1 MPPVLVSAT
10 KLRKS
15 LGGRQLLD
23 GVSLSVDEG
32 QSLVIMG
39 PSGSGKTTLLRC
51 LNGLERADEGQVRVG
66 EHTLAPD
73 STAGAV
79 AALRRHV
86 GFLFQQWHLFQH
98 LTVLENVIEA
108 PVHVAK
114 LSRDEAIARAQPL
127 LDRFG
132 LGGHAHA
139 YPRRLSG
146 GEQQRTAIARALAMQ
161 PSLLLLDEPT
171 SALDRP
177 RASEL
182 LALLSSLQASGL
194 ALILVTHDPH
204 VPQSLPCRTA
214 ELKDGRLN
222 DL

>member
-1 MPPVLVSAT
+1 VLVEAT
-10 KLRKS
+10 KLTKR
-15 LGGRQLLD
+15 LGGRVIVD
-23 GVSLSVDEG
+23 DVSLSLDRG
-32 QSLVIMG
+32 QALVIMG

-51 LNGLERADEGQVRVG
+51 LNGLDRADGGQVRIG
-66 EHTLAPD
+66 AHTLDPD
-73 STAGAV
+73 SSAAAT
-79 AALRRHV
+79 AALRRQV
-86 GFLFQQWHLFQH
+86 GFLFQQWNLFQH

-114 LSRDEAIARAQPL
+114 LSREDAVARAQPL

-132 LGGHAHA
+132 LAGHAHA

-177 RASEL
+177 RATEL
-182 LALLSSLQASGL
+182 LALLSSLQSTGL

-204 VPQSLPCRTA
+204 VAESLHCQAA
-214 ELKDGRLN
+214 ELKEGRLTYR
-222 DL
+222 

>member
-1 MPPVLVSAT
+1 MLVEAT

-15 LGGRQLLD
+15 LGGRAILD
-23 GVSLSVDEG
+23 DVSLSLDRG
-32 QSLVIMG
+32 QALVIMG

-51 LNGLERADEGQVRVG
+51 LNGLDRADAGHVRVG
-66 EHTLAPD
+66 DHALSPD

-79 AALRRHV
+79 AALRRQV
-86 GFLFQQWHLFQH
+86 GFLFQQWNLFQH

-108 PVHVAK
+108 PVHVVK
-114 LSRDEAIARAQPL
+114 LPRDEALARAQPL

-132 LGGHAHA
+132 LAGHAHA

-171 SALDRP
+171 SALDRA
-177 RASEL
+177 RATEL
-182 LALLSSLQASGL
+182 LALLSSLQTTGL

-204 VPQSLPCRTA
+204 VPQSLDCQTA
-214 ELKDGRLN
+214 ELQNGRLTY
-222 DL
+222 L

>member
-1 MPPVLVSAT
+1 VLVEAT
-10 KLRKS
+10 KLRKN
-15 LGGRQLLD
+15 LGGRAILD
-23 GVSLSVDEG
+23 DVSLSLDRG
-32 QSLVIMG
+32 QALVIMG

-51 LNGLERADEGQVRVG
+51 LNGLERADQGRVRVG
-66 EHTLAPD
+66 EYALDPA
-73 STAGAV
+73 STAAEV
-79 AALRRHV
+79 AALRREV
-86 GFLFQQWHLFQH
+86 GFLFQQWNLFQH

-127 LDRFG
+127 LERFG
-132 LGGHAHA
+132 LSGHAQA

-177 RASEL
+177 RATEL

-204 VPQSLPCRTA
+204 VPQSLRCQTA
-214 ELKDGRLN
+214 ELHNGRLSPS
-222 DL
+222 

>member
-1 MPPVLVSAT
+1 MLVEAT
-10 KLRKS
+10 NLRKN
-15 LGGRQLLD
+15 LGGRAILD
-23 GVSLSVDEG
+23 DVSLTLDRG
-32 QSLVIMG
+32 QALVIMG
-39 PSGSGKTTLLRC
+39 PSGAGKTTLLRC
-51 LNGLERADEGQVRVG
+51 LNGLDRADEGHVRVG
-66 EHTLAPD
+66 EHALGPH
-73 STAGAV
+73 STPGAV
-79 AALRRHV
+79 AALRRQV
-86 GFLFQQWHLFQH
+86 GFLFQQWNLFQH

-127 LDRFG
+127 LERFG
-132 LGGHAHA
+132 LAGHAHA

-177 RASEL
+177 RATEL
-182 LALLSSLQASGL
+182 LALLSSLQSAGL

-204 VPQSLPCRTA
+204 VPQSLRCQTA
-214 ELKDGRLN
+214 ELKDGRLTN
-222 DL
+222 P

>member
-1 MPPVLVSAT
+1 MLVEAT
-10 KLRKS
+10 KLTKR
-15 LGGRQLLD
+15 LGDRVIVD
-23 GVSLSVDEG
+23 DVSLSLDRG
-32 QSLVIMG
+32 QALVIMG

-51 LNGLERADEGQVRVG
+51 LNGLERADTGRVRIG
-66 EHTLAPD
+66 AHTLEPD
-73 STAGAV
+73 SPPPAA
-79 AALRRHV
+79 AALRRQV
-86 GFLFQQWHLFQH
+86 GLLFQQWNLFQH
-98 LTVLENVIEA
+98 LTVLENIIEA

-114 LSRDEAIARAQPL
+114 LSREEAIARAQPF

-132 LGGHAHA
+132 LAAHAHA

-177 RASEL
+177 RATEL
-182 LALLSSLQASGL
+182 LALLSSLQSTGL

-204 VPQSLPCRTA
+204 VPASLQCQTA
-214 ELKDGRLN
+214 ELKDGRLTYP
-222 DL
+222 